1 MAKISKNTINNL
13 REFMSRGC
21 KYSGTQEIVNDLMNE
36 SLREMGAKVIEADDV
51 SLIDWDDDTIGTLDD
66 FANIFWDKAVESFLN
81 VLATENIS
89 MKKLEEYENAE
100 EDGRLVLMPC
110 KIGIFVYVLRE
121 SWNGWNI
128 DKKKFKYGMI
138 DKVGKTVFLT
148 KEEAEKALEEMSI

>member
-1 MAKISKNTINNL
+1 M
-13 REFMSRGC
+13 C

-100 EDGRLVLMPC
+100 EDGDWC
-110 KIGIFVYVLRE
+110 
-121 SWNGWNI
+121 
-128 DKKKFKYGMI
+128 
-138 DKVGKTVFLT
+138 
-148 KEEAEKALEEMSI
+148 

>member
-1 MAKISKNTINNL
+1 MEKLSGRNPCKTCQKNCCPYY
-13 REFMSRGC
+13 EC
-21 KYSGTQEIVNDLMNE
+21 EE
-36 SLREMGAKVIEADDV
+36 H
-51 SLIDWDDDTIGTLDD
+51 
-66 FANIFWDKAVESFLN
+66 ANYEYN
-81 VLATENIS
+81 C

-148 KEEAEKALEEMSI
+148 KEEAEKALEEMRF